1 MWYYK
6 FMLRMVMLLQLGRKY
21 WGYLATPRHLAPNTA
36 EYRRYTILNTVIISL
51 IATELILLPLVPI
64 VIPRS
69 PTGPIYVTLLTGLI
83 VCATSY
89 ILAHKGFYV
98 IAATTIVSL
107 ITGTVCGLSIALDQ
121 DAPIKFLALSSVLG
135 VILFSR
141 IGAWR
146 VLMLNLVAGLVTA
159 KTLPGSVMDL
169 VTDDLLLI
177 LMLSMAL
184 LLTVATTEQYLHQIQ
199 AQHAALLESQKRELN
214 WVAENERARVM
225 REWVSYM
232 SHDFRTP
239 LAVMSTILYVMERNH
254 KPELN
259 AQRIQTLN
267 GQVER
272 LTSLVNYVH
281 AAVSLDHE
289 VKLSLVVQEIVP
301 LIHEV
306 VDRLA
311 QRAAEHKV
319 TIEIKLDEPLPRL
332 PLDTDGFRL
341 ALECLLENAIEY
353 NKTAGLVTV
362 RPTIQGAHL
371 HLTIED
377 TGIGIS
383 AKDMPFIFDRFYRAD
398 KARQIE
404 RGRNGLGLSI
414 AKMVV
419 EAHHG
424 RIEVKSVLGTG
435 SAFTLVFPLQQPE

>member
-1 MWYYK
+1 
-6 FMLRMVMLLQLGRKY
+6 MLRMDMLLQLGRKT
-21 WGYLATPRHLAPNTA
+21 WGTLATPRHLALNTA
-36 EYRRYTILNTVIISL
+36 EFRRYTILNTVIITL
-51 IATELILLPLVPI
+51 IITELILLPLVPI
-64 VIPRS
+64 VVPRR
-69 PTGPIYVTLLTGLI
+69 PNTPVYVTLLIGLLI
-83 VCATSY
+83 CITSY
-89 ILAHKGFYV
+89 IVARRGHYL
-98 IAATTIVSL
+98 IPATIIVSL
-107 ITGTVCGLSIALDQ
+107 ITGAACGVAVALNFE
-121 DAPIKFLALSSVLG
+121 APIKFLALSSVLG

-141 IGAWR
+141 VGAWR
-146 VLMLNLVAGLVTA
+146 VLILNLVVGLVAA
-159 KTLPGSVMDL
+159 KTLPGSAMDM

-184 LLTVATTEQYLHQIQ
+184 LLTVATTEQYLNQIQ
-199 AQHAALLESQKRELN
+199 SQHAALLESQKRELN

-239 LAVMSTILYVMERNH
+239 LAVMSTTLYVMERNH

-259 AQRIQTLN
+259 TQRIQTLN

-289 VKLSLVVQEIVP
+289 VKPSLVVQAIAP
-301 LIHEV
+301 LIQEV

-319 TIEIKLDEPLPRL
+319 TIQIKRDEPLPPL

-362 RPTIQGAHL
+362 RPTIQDTHL
-371 HLTIED
+371 HLTVED

-383 AKDMPFIFDRFYRAD
+383 PKDLPFIFDRFYRAD
-398 KARQIE
+398 KARQND

-424 RIEVKSVLGTG
+424 TIEVKSVLGTG
-435 SAFTLVFPLQQPE
+435 SAFTLVFPLQPPESAT